1 MHTHLSDSDKEKFL
15 LFVYFLS
22 EFVEILNDQIML
34 RHAAHTEHHL
44 NNCNLEAGALKIKEK
59 GFLPSVIQELRGS
72 LGGGPSREIQ

>member
-1 MHTHLSDSDKEKFL
+1 MCLKNSDKENFL
-15 LFVYFLS
+15 LFLYFFY

-44 NNCNLEAGALKIKEK
+44 NNCNLEADALKIKEK

-72 LGGGPSREIQ
+72 LGGGPSRETQ